1 MKNLKRICFLPFLI
15 VLFSCKTLPP
25 TLSFPSPDNGLML
38 FTTPTEFKS
47 KKVQRFT
54 IDTTTFSGKEG
65 IQGISSIKYSLS
77 IKNLSKSQISNF
89 LVCLENDKQVLDL
102 KNKNFMF
109 SENFK
114 KNVLVRFDSPVQK
127 ADIENLIF
135 GNKLKIYIKTPDG
148 KIFETFDG
156 QPFEKKLKII
166 GMSL

>member
-1 MKNLKRICFLPFLI
+1 MKNLKRIYFLPFLI

-47 KKVQRFT
+47 KKVQHFS
-54 IDTTTFSGKEG
+54 IDITTFSGKEG
-65 IQGISSIKYSLS
+65 IQGISSIKYSIS

-109 SENFK
+109 SKSLMN
-114 KNVLVRFDSPVQK
+114 NIVVRFESQVK
-127 ADIENLIF
+127 KEEIESLIF
-135 GNKLKIYIKTPDG
+135 GNNLKIHIKDSSG
-148 KIFETFDG
+148 NICETFDAERL
-156 QPFEKKLKII
+156 EKKLKII